1 MFNFIKK
8 LFQSNYTS
16 LSGNDFKST
25 FKNTANAVLL
35 DVRSAGEF
43 KQGSIN
49 GAKNM
54 PINDAAFS
62 QKVGKLDKDKVYFVF
77 CAAGARS
84 AAACNRMA
92 TAGLTVY
99 NLRGGIGQ
107 WPKA

>member
-1 MFNFIKK
+1 MFNFFKK
-8 LFQSNYTS
+8 LFQTNYTS
-16 LSGNDFKST
+16 LSGYDFKST
-25 FKNTANAVLL
+25 FKNDPNAVLV
-35 DVRSAGEF
+35 DVRSQGEF
-43 KQGSIN
+43 KQGSIK

-54 PINDAAFS
+54 PINDASFA
-62 QKVGKLDKDKVYFVF
+62 QKVSALDKDKTYFVF

-92 TAGLTVY
+92 AAGLTVY